1 MMNKIPAA
9 RRIGV
14 IYARYSSHAQ
24 NDASIEQQVCECM
37 EYARANGIDIIA
49 TFADRAV
56 SGRTDRRPEF
66 QRMMRQA
73 KSGHFNTVLAYKSNR
88 IARNMMDA
96 LVYEDKLSKL
106 NVDVVYCKEEFGNNA
121 TGRFMLR
128 TMMNMNQFY
137 SENMSEDITRGMI
150 DRAKQCKVNGMPP
163 FGYRKGPDERLEIDP
178 EQADA
183 VREIF
188 ARVADGDSM
197 AAIADDFNARCI
209 RTAAGQKW
217 TRSSFNTIIRN
228 ERYLGI
234 YIYGDVRIPDGMPR
248 ILDDTT
254 FARVQA
260 ILKGRGEVK
269 GRRRGVGTY
278 LLTGRLYCGLCGAPM
293 TGRSGTSR
301 HGHPY
306 YYYECSRKMRHHTCD
321 KRAIRREAAEDMVVG
336 ALCNTVLGDA
346 GVREW
351 MIQAVMQEQEARRA
365 VSPLPRLRAE
375 VADVD
380 AAIANILK
388 AIESG
393 IFTAS
398 VNARLNE
405 LEARRADLQARIRA
419 EEAGRA
425 EVSADDIAAWLDSFS
440 TGRAD
445 DPEFRRRL
453 ARTFLS
459 RAYLYDDSITL
470 IYAYT
475 QSPDMAET
483 LDNLRARLVEWETG
497 PCAASG
503 EGPLIGPSPG
513 WYSLCGGEGVPQ
525 HAGANISYRWTIDNN
540 IFVACL
546 KTIIPGR

>member
-1 MMNKIPAA
+1 MPLKRGKSFKMINKMPAA
-9 RRIGV
+9 HRIGV
-14 IYARYSSHAQ
+14 IYARYSSHNQ

-37 EYARANGIDIIA
+37 EYAQANGIDIIG

-73 KSGHFNTVLAYKSNR
+73 KTGHFNTVLAYKSNR

-150 DRAKQCKVNGMPP
+150 DRAKQCKINGAPP
-163 FGYRKGPDERLEIDP
+163 FGYRKGADDRLEIDP

-209 RTAAGQKW
+209 RTGAGQKW
-217 TRSSFNTIIRN
+217 TRGSFSTIIRN

-254 FARVQA
+254 FARVQR
-260 ILKGRGEVK
+260 ILEDRGAVK

-293 TGRSGTSR
+293 TGRSGTSC
-301 HGHPY
+301 HGATY
-306 YYYECSRKMRHHTCD
+306 YYYECSRKMRQHTCT
-321 KRAIRREAAEDMVVG
+321 KRAIRRDAADNLVIG
-336 ALCNTVLGDA
+336 ALCNTVLGDMDL
-346 GVREW
+346 RQW
-351 MIQAVMQEQEARRA
+351 MVQAALQEQEARRA
-365 VSPLPRLRAE
+365 VSPVPRFRAE
-375 VADVD
+375 IADID
-380 AAIANILK
+380 AAVANILK

-393 IFTAS
+393 VFTTS
-398 VNARLNE
+398 INSRLNE
-405 LEARRADLQARIRA
+405 LETRRAELQARIRA
-419 EEAGRA
+419 EEAQHV
-425 EVSADDIAAWLDSFS
+425 EVGADDIAAWLDSFS
-440 TGRAD
+440 AGRAD

-459 RAYLYDDSITL
+459 RAYLYDDTLTL
-470 IYAYT
+470 IFAYT

-483 LDNLRARLVEWETG
+483 LEGVRARMLEWDSAH
-497 PCAASG
+497 AAG
-503 EGPLIGPSPG
+503 EGDGPSPG
-513 WYSLCGGEGVPQ
+513 LCSLCDGVGVPD
-525 HAGANISYRWTIDNN
+525 S
-540 IFVACL
+540 
-546 KTIIPGR
+546 

>member
-1 MMNKIPAA
+1 MIQKMPVAH
-9 RRIGV
+9 RIGV
-14 IYARYSSHAQ
+14 IYARYSSHNQ

-37 EYARANGIDIIA
+37 EYAQANGIDIIG

-73 KSGHFNTVLAYKSNR
+73 KTGHFNTVLAYKSNR

-150 DRAKQCKVNGMPP
+150 DRAKQCKINGAPP
-163 FGYRKGPDERLEIDP
+163 FGYRKGADDRLEIDP

-209 RTAAGQKW
+209 RTGAGQKW
-217 TRSSFNTIIRN
+217 TRSSFSTIIRN

-254 FARVQA
+254 FARVQR
-260 ILKGRGEVK
+260 ILEDRGAVK

-293 TGRSGTSR
+293 TGRSGTSC
-301 HGHPY
+301 HGATY
-306 YYYECSRKMRHHTCD
+306 YYYECSRKARHHACT
-321 KRAIRREAAEDMVVG
+321 KRAIRRDAADNMVIG
-336 ALCNTVLGDA
+336 ALCNTVLGDMDL
-346 GVREW
+346 RQW
-351 MIQAVMQEQEARRA
+351 MVQAALQEQEARRA
-365 VSPLPRLRAE
+365 VSPVPRFRAE
-375 VADVD
+375 IADID
-380 AAIANILK
+380 AAIGNILK

-393 IFTAS
+393 IFNAS

-405 LEARRADLQARIRA
+405 LEGRRAELQARIRA
-419 EEAGRA
+419 EEAQHV
-425 EVSADDIAAWLDSFS
+425 EVGADDIAAWLDSFS

-459 RAYLYDDSITL
+459 RAYLYDDTLTL
-470 IYAYT
+470 IFAYT

-483 LDNLRARLVEWETG
+483 LEGVRARMLEWDSAHG
-497 PCAASG
+497 AG
-503 EGPLIGPSPG
+503 YGDGPSPG
-513 WYSLCGGEGVPQ
+513 LCSLCGGAGVPNN
-525 HAGANISYRWTIDNN
+525 AGANTLYRWRLDQN
-540 IFVACL
+540 VYVVHL
-546 KTIIPGR
+546 KALIPRW